1 LLEILGE
8 EKAANDALTALA
20 RARSNKEAVGESDE
34 KRLEDTADSGLRNPR
49 RGVRPVG
56 LGRNRLGSILH

>member
-20 RARSNKEAVGESDE
+20 RASSNKEAVGESEE
-34 KRLEDTADSGLRNPR
+34 KRLEDTADGGLSNPR
-49 RGVRPVG
+49 RGIRPVG
-56 LGRNRLGSILH
+56 IGRNRVGSILH